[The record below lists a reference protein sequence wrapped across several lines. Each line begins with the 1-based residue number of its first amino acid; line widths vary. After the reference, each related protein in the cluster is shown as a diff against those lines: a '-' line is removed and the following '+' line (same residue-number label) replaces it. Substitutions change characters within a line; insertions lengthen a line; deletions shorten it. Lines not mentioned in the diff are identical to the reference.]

1 MIHSASGPARF
12 DNPARLADAIVEKVG
27 KTVMLAL
34 PLGLGKANHIANAL
48 YTKAAADPS
57 IRLTI
62 FTALTLEAPRAKN
75 ELERRFLDPIA
86 QRVFAGYPALDYA
99 AAIRAGHVPPNI
111 QINEFFFEA
120 GQWLGSPYAQQH
132 YISANYTHALRYVL
146 DRGVNVVGQL
156 VAHRAEES
164 AHPYSLS
171 CNPDLTLDLLKL
183 RHDGHADFLF
193 AGQTNSELP
202 FMLGDAAVRAEEIDF
217 LLESPATDFP
227 LFAPPREP
235 ISLADYAAGLY
246 AASIVPDGGTLQIGI
261 GSLGEAVV
269 QALILRQSK
278 NAKYCKLL
286 SRLRPD
292 AAQET
297 RQETNQETARATALH
312 SEPFDIGLYGC
323 SELFVEGM
331 LDLYRAGILKREVDG
346 VVLHAGFF
354 VGSRA
359 FYRAL
364 REMPREIAAKFAM
377 TSISYV
383 NELYHDEDAKRHAR
397 VKARFL
403 NDAMMATLLGDV
415 ISDGLEDGRIVSG
428 VGGQYNFIA
437 QAFAL
442 EGARSVIM
450 LPAIRRTKGKDQ
462 SNIRWRYGHTTIP
475 RHLRD
480 IIVTEYGIADIR
492 GKSDRDVIA
501 TMLAIT
507 DSRFQDELLREAKD
521 AGKIER
527 SFELAKASRDNTPD
541 AIERMLKPAADAGLL
556 PQFPFDTDF
565 TAVEQRLIPA
575 LQVLKSA
582 SPGKLATLFLRG
594 LAPRANDKDC
604 LDRLGLAHPKSASEW
619 LYAALVR
626 GALNAGGPGT

>member
-1 MIHSASGPARF
+1 MIHTAAGAARF

-27 KTVMLAL
+27 KTIVLAL
-34 PLGLGKANHIANAL
+34 PLGLGKANHVANAL
-48 YTKAAADPS
+48 YAKAAADPS
-57 IRLTI
+57 IKLTI

-86 QRVFAGYPALDYA
+86 QRLFAGYPALDYA
-99 AAIRAGHVPPNI
+99 AAIHAGNVPPNI

-156 VAHRAEES
+156 LAHRAEE
-164 AHPYSLS
+164 APRPYSLS

-183 RHDGHADFLF
+183 RRDGRVDFLF

-202 FMLGDAAVRAEEIDF
+202 FMPGEAAIGADEVDF
-217 LLESPATDFP
+217 LLESPPTDFP

-235 ISLADYAAGLY
+235 ASLADYATGLY
-246 AASIVPDGGTLQIGI
+246 AASLVPDGGTLQIGI
-261 GSLGEAVV
+261 GSLGDAVV
-269 QALILRQSK
+269 QALVLRQSK
-278 NAKYCKLL
+278 NAEYCELL

-292 AAQET
+292 AAPEI
-297 RQETNQETARATALH
+297 ARH
-312 SEPFDIGLYGC
+312 SEPFNIGLYGC

-331 LDLYRAGILKREVDG
+331 LDLFRAGILKREVNG
-346 VVLHAGFF
+346 AVLHAGFF

-364 REMPREIAAKFAM
+364 REMPRETAAKFGM

-383 NELYHDEDAKRHAR
+383 NELYRDEDAKRRAR
-397 VKARFL
+397 IKARFL
-403 NDAMMATLLGDV
+403 NDAMMATVLGDV

-437 QAFAL
+437 QGFAL

-450 LPAIRRTKGKDQ
+450 LPATRTTKGKDQ

-480 IIVTEYGIADIR
+480 MIVTEYGIADIR

-501 TMLAIT
+501 AMLAIT
-507 DSRFQDELLREAKD
+507 DSRFQDQLLRQAKD
-521 AGKIER
+521 AGKIEA
-527 SFELAKASRDNTPD
+527 SFELPKAARENTPD
-541 AIERMLKPAADAGLL
+541 AIERKLKPAADAGLL
-556 PQFPFDTDF
+556 PPFPFGTDF
-565 TAVEQRLIPA
+565 TAIEQQLIPA
-575 LQVLKSA
+575 LEILKSA

-594 LAPRANDKDC
+594 LSSRPKAKDC
-604 LDRLGLAHPKSASEW
+604 LDRLGLAHPKSVSEW

-626 GALNAGGPGT
+626 GALNADVSASKPQLS